1 MSASHFFSKDYHQ
14 ARDRFIKSINELKD
28 RGHKV
33 SHDILSLDCKGPNQ
47 ENLSIDIA
55 TIGSIDNDNLL
66 LYSSGI
72 HGVEGLSLI
81 HI

>member
-1 MSASHFFSKDYHQ
+1 MSASHFFSKDYYQ

-72 HGVEGLSLI
+72 HGVEGFAGSAI
-81 HI
+81 